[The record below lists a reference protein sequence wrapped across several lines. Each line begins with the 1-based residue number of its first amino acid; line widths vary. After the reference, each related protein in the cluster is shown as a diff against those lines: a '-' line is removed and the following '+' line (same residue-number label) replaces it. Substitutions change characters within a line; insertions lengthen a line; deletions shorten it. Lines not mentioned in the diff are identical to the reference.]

1 MIATC
6 SDRTNSFMVR
16 WYMTAKS
23 DSQIRFPE
31 IVDQAQWQKAREA
44 LLQKEKAATK
54 ARDALA
60 AERRRL
66 PMVRIEKHYVFAGPK
81 GKVSLLDLF
90 EGRRQLILYHFM
102 FAPPVPGWPDAG
114 CVGCSMVTDQ
124 FGSAAHFHARDTS
137 LCLMSLAPLRSIEK
151 FKKRM
156 GWTYLWYSSEGSD
169 FNSDF
174 GRTTE
179 KGENY
184 GLSVFIHDDKDVY
197 STYFTDG
204 RGVEGLNIWTFLDL
218 TPLGRQEEWEDSPAG
233 GPRTK
238 PFVWW
243 RRHDE
248 YGKGA

>member
-1 MIATC
+1 MKTQSESEI
-6 SDRTNSFMVR
+6 
-16 WYMTAKS
+16 K
-23 DSQIRFPE
+23 FPK
-31 IVDQAQWQKAREA
+31 IVDRAQWQQAREE
-44 LLQKEKAATK
+44 LLVKEKAATR

-66 PMVRIEKHYVFAGPK
+66 PMVKIDKQYAFIGPK
-81 GKVSLLDLF
+81 GKMSLLDLF
-90 EGRRQLILYHFM
+90 EGRRQLLLYHFM
-102 FAPPVPGWPDAG
+102 FAAPVPGWPDAG

-124 FGSAAHFHARDTS
+124 FGHTAHLHARDTS
-137 LCLMSLAPLRSIEK
+137 FCLVSLAPLKNIEK

-156 GWTYLWYSSEGSD
+156 GWTYPWYSSEGTD
-169 FNSDF
+169 FNADL
-174 GRTTE
+174 GLTTP

-184 GLSVFIHDDKDVY
+184 GLSVFIHDGQDVY
-197 STYFTDG
+197 RTYFTDG

-218 TPLGRQEEWEDSPAG
+218 TPLGRLEEWEDSPAG

-248 YGKGA
+248 YGTAS

>member
-1 MIATC
+1 MK
-6 SDRTNSFMVR
+6 
-16 WYMTAKS
+16 AKS
-23 DSQIRFPE
+23 KSAIKFPK
-31 IVDQAQWQKAREA
+31 IVDQAEWQKARDA
-44 LLQKEKAATK
+44 LLVKEKAATR

-66 PMVRIEKHYVFAGPK
+66 PMVRIDKKYTFDGPK
-81 GKVSLLDLF
+81 GKISLLDLF

-102 FAPPVPGWPDAG
+102 FAPPVGGWPDAG

-124 FGSAAHFHARDTS
+124 FGNPAHLHARDTS
-137 LCLMSLAPLRSIEK
+137 FCLVSLAPLKNIKR

-156 GWTYLWYSSEGSD
+156 GWTLPWYSSEGTE
-169 FNSDF
+169 FNADF
-174 GRTTE
+174 GLTTD

-184 GLSVFIHDDKDVY
+184 GLSVFIHDGKDVY
-197 STYFTDG
+197 RTYFTDG
-204 RGVEGLNIWTFLDL
+204 RGVEALNIWTFLDL
-218 TPLGRQEEWEDSPAG
+218 TPLGRLEEWEDSPAG

-248 YGKGA
+248 YGNDSGGQRS

>member
-1 MIATC
+1 MQTKDENAI
-6 SDRTNSFMVR
+6 N
-16 WYMTAKS
+16 
-23 DSQIRFPE
+23 FPK
-31 IVDQAQWQKAREA
+31 IVNAAEWQKARDA
-44 LLQKEKAATK
+44 LMVKEKAATR

-66 PMVRIEKHYVFAGPK
+66 PMVKIDKKYVFTGPN
-81 GKVSLLDLF
+81 GKMSLLDLF
-90 EGRRQLILYHFM
+90 EGRRQLMLYHFM

-124 FGSAAHFHARDTS
+124 FGHPAHLHARDTS
-137 LCLMSLAPLRSIEK
+137 FCLVSVAPLKNIEK

-156 GWTYLWYSSEGSD
+156 GWTYPWYSSEGTD
-169 FNSDF
+169 FNKDL
-174 GRTTE
+174 GLTTE

-184 GLSVFIHDDKDVY
+184 GLSVFIHDGKEVY
-197 STYFTDG
+197 RTYFTDG

-218 TPLGRQEEWEDSPAG
+218 TPLGRLEEWEDSPAG

-238 PFVWW
+238 PFAWW

-248 YGKGA
+248 YGKDGAGH